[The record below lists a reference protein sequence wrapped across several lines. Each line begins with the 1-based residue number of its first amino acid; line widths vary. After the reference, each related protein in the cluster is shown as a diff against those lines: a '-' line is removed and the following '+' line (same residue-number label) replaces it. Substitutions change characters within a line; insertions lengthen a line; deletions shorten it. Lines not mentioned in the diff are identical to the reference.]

1 MRQTDPMADDD
12 RDGPPGSSRRDDDR
26 RRDAALVEAAR
37 AGDQRAFGTLYDAWF
52 DRVHAVVVRIV
63 RDRDVAEEVCQDAFL
78 SAWRNLAGLQDPA
91 SFGGWLLRI
100 ARNRAFDR
108 SDREGRSTPVDGE
121 GMAVIESTGSSPTSA
136 PAGFDASSRLA
147 RAERPEVAA
156 EDDEI
161 AGLVR
166 EATAA
171 LAERD
176 AEALD
181 LQLRFELT
189 PAEIGEVMGLNRN
202 AANQLC
208 HRARARF
215 ATAFGAR
222 ILWRGSRP
230 ACPRLEAALA
240 AAGVADFGSAA
251 VAIADRHAADC
262 DDCGERRRMRLQPTA
277 LFAAMPVLA
286 APMVLK
292 AKVAGALAAEGV
304 PMQGSAALGSTTAPG
319 TSGNSS
325 AGNSSGGG
333 DGTGS
338 GAGPTAAADPP
349 ASDEHAQTKG
359 DGSIARRH
367 RTRSRRVAAGLA
379 IGAVVLVLLG
389 GGVALSARSDDGGQE
404 LVAQEE
410 PAAEEEIVVE
420 EVEPAP
426 EVLPGDEPSADEPA
440 VDPGGSSSTTTTQ
453 PTTTTAPD
461 PPLVE
466 SLTLTPATDKPTA
479 YSMADAPV
487 LTWSVTGADAVEV
500 WLWSDSGSGPQ
511 RTRLLSS
518 DPSGSMAICPG
529 TVAAT
534 RCSAP
539 PATYLFVVEAEN
551 AGGQVVSSDT
561 VPAPRFLV
569 YTVIS

>member
-12 RDGPPGSSRRDDDR
+12 RDRPPGSSRRDDDR

-37 AGDQRAFGTLYDAWF
+37 AGDQRAFGMLYDAWF

-181 LQLRFELT
+181 LQLRYELT

-222 ILWRGSRP
+222 MLWRGSRP

-292 AKVAGALAAEGV
+292 AKVAGALAAKGV

-319 TSGNSS
+319 AS
-325 AGNSSGGG
+325 GNSSGGG

-349 ASDEHAQTKG
+349 APDEQAQTKG

-367 RTRSRRVAAGLA
+367 RTRSRRVVAGLA

-389 GGVALSARSDDGGQE
+389 SGVALSARSDDGGQE

-410 PAAEEEIVVE
+410 PAAEEEIAVE
-420 EVEPAP
+420 NVEPAP
-426 EVLPGDEPSADEPA
+426 EDLPGDEPSADEPA
-440 VDPGGSSSTTTTQ
+440 VDPGGPSSTTTTQ

-466 SLTLTPATDKPTA
+466 SLTLSPATDKPTA

>member
-37 AGDQRAFGTLYDAWF
+37 AGDQRAFGMLYDAWF

-222 ILWRGSRP
+222 MLWRGSRP

-304 PMQGSAALGSTTAPG
+304 PMQGSAALGSTTGPG
-319 TSGNSS
+319 ASGNSS
-325 AGNSSGGG
+325 AGG

-349 ASDEHAQTKG
+349 APDEHAQTKG

-367 RTRSRRVAAGLA
+367 RTRSRRLAAGLA

-389 GGVALSARSDDGGQE
+389 SGVALSARSDDGGQE

-440 VDPGGSSSTTTTQ
+440 VDPGGPSSTTTTQ
-453 PTTTTAPD
+453 PTTKTAPD

-466 SLTLTPATDKPTA
+466 SLTLSPATDKPTA

>member
-222 ILWRGSRP
+222 MLWRGSRP

-304 PMQGSAALGSTTAPG
+304 PMQGSAALGSTTGPG
-319 TSGNSS
+319 ASGNSS
-325 AGNSSGGG
+325 AGG

-349 ASDEHAQTKG
+349 APDEHAQTKG

-367 RTRSRRVAAGLA
+367 RTRSRRLAAGLA

-389 GGVALSARSDDGGQE
+389 SGVALSARSDDGGQE

-440 VDPGGSSSTTTTQ
+440 VDPGGPSSTTTTQ
-453 PTTTTAPD
+453 PTTKTAPD

-466 SLTLTPATDKPTA
+466 SLTLSPATDKPTA

>member
-222 ILWRGSRP
+222 MLWRGSRP

-304 PMQGSAALGSTTAPG
+304 PMQGSAALGSTTGPG
-319 TSGNSS
+319 ASGNSS
-325 AGNSSGGG
+325 AGG

-349 ASDEHAQTKG
+349 APDEHAQTKG
-359 DGSIARRH
+359 DASIARRH
-367 RTRSRRVAAGLA
+367 RTRSRRLAAGLA

-389 GGVALSARSDDGGQE
+389 SGVALSARSDDGGQE

-420 EVEPAP
+420 NVEPAP
-426 EVLPGDEPSADEPA
+426 EDLPGDEPSADEPA

-466 SLTLTPATDKPTA
+466 SLTLSPATDKPTA